1 MKMRQFLHTQSALAL
16 AVAAATVALPTQ
28 ASDIKLSGFLS
39 VGGGMVDDGKGVSY
53 DGYSEDKLKF
63 DHNLLGLQIT
73 GTVAEKITATAQ
85 FTARS
90 ETDYQLKAQW
100 AYLTYQATDDT
111 KIRMGRLRTPFYLY
125 SDFLDVGYAYNWIS
139 PPREVYYLPFNN
151 IDGVDVYST
160 YSLGSFDASVQ
171 AYFGTFDDQ
180 YDFSG
185 TLAPAYTRN
194 QMGIAATIGKDWWNF
209 RVAYHKADLTMDASK
224 TPINATTTF
233 GSFAQLLT
241 KFGFETNSKNFLIEQ
256 DDADFKEI
264 GFTADTGTF
273 VSAIEHVEFN
283 PGKNFLAKNIREYA
297 MFGMRHG
304 EWLFNIT
311 AQKAKDEVATPEAGI
326 PAGVALPVV
335 GSTNLLI
342 GTLQAVAKTQPVNR
356 DVLSVGARWDFTA
369 GTALKLQLDDVDD
382 DSAGKQKVLSF
393 AVQTVF

>member
-1 MKMRQFLHTQSALAL
+1 MLIT
-16 AVAAATVALPTQ
+16 AA
-28 ASDIKLSGFLS
+28 
-39 VGGGMVDDGKGVSY
+39 
-53 DGYSEDKLKF
+53 
-63 DHNLLGLQIT
+63 N
-73 GTVAEKITATAQ
+73 TATAQ

-90 ETDYQLKAQW
+90 ETDYALKAQW

-233 GSFAQLLT
+233 GSFAKLLT
-241 KFGFETNSKNFLIEQ
+241 QFGFETNSKNFLIEQ

-297 MFGMRHG
+297 MVGVRHG

-356 DVLSVGARWDFTA
+356 DVLSVGARWDFTE

-382 DSAGKQKVLSF
+382 DSAGKQKVISV